1 MRFPGC
7 SRGPDDATYGE
18 RTKVGMAIRRYVLRS
33 IAFVTFGAIM
43 ALVAAC
49 SSSSGGGTAPPTGS
63 GDDLSAEGG
72 GSASECS
79 KSGCDASGAC
89 NYVTVPIGPNDMTE
103 AGVTPAQLGA
113 KASGTHLAALTWGPN
128 PSSEFTV
135 TPTGTTTL
143 TIGVTTMDSGWTID
157 ESGGGLCGPAILSVP
172 AMVHFATADGG
183 FDEMWQV
190 NLSASADGQSL
201 SFTQRLSQL
210 AGTFRVSDNQS
221 GMWDSSGAT
230 VTVGFTDAGATGNV
244 TYTTSFM
251 VATGPNSG
259 SGGGAIY
266 TAAKWVPLASDA
278 GGGTDADS
286 ADAASIDSSAEAGND
301 ASVTADAL

>member
-1 MRFPGC
+1 
-7 SRGPDDATYGE
+7 
-18 RTKVGMAIRRYVLRS
+18 MAIQRYLLRS
-33 IAFVTFGAIM
+33 IAFVTLGAIM
-43 ALVAAC
+43 ALEAAC
-49 SSSSGGGTAPPTGS
+49 SSSSGGDTGGR
-63 GDDLSAEGG
+63 GD
-72 GSASECS
+72 ASVCS
-79 KSGCDASGAC
+79 KSGCGDDSIGAC
-89 NYVTVPIGPNDMTE
+89 NYVTVPIGPNDITD

-113 KASGTHLAALTWGPN
+113 KAGGTHLAALTWGPN

-143 TIGVTTMDSGWTID
+143 TIAVTTMDSGWTLD
-157 ESGGGLCGPAILSVP
+157 ESEGVFCGPAILSVP

-183 FDEMWQV
+183 FDETWQV
-190 NLSASADGQSL
+190 NLSTSADGQSL
-201 SFTQRLSQL
+201 SFTQPLSKL

-230 VTVGFTDAGATGNV
+230 VTVDFTDAGATGNV

-251 VATGPNSG
+251 VATGPNSA

-286 ADAASIDSSAEAGND
+286 ADAASVDGSAEAGND
-301 ASVTADAL
+301 ASVTADAF

>member
-1 MRFPGC
+1 
-7 SRGPDDATYGE
+7 
-18 RTKVGMAIRRYVLRS
+18 MANRRYVLRS
-33 IAFVTFGAIM
+33 IAFVTLGAIM
-43 ALVAAC
+43 ALAAAC
-49 SSSSGGGTAPPTGS
+49 SSSSGGNAAPPKGS
-63 GDDLSAEGG
+63 GDDLSTG
-72 GSASECS
+72 GSGDASACS
-79 KSGCDASGAC
+79 KSGCGDDSIGAC
-89 NYVTVPIGPNDMTE
+89 NYVTVPIGPNDMTD
-103 AGVTPAQLGA
+103 AGVTPAELGA

-143 TIGVTTMDSGWTID
+143 TIAVTTMDSGWTID
-157 ESGGGLCGPAILSVP
+157 EGDGVFCGPAILSVP

-183 FDEMWQV
+183 FDETWQV
-190 NLSASADGQSL
+190 NLSASADGRSL
-201 SFTQRLSQL
+201 GFTQPLSQLASQL

-230 VTVGFTDAGATGNV
+230 VTVDFTDAGATGSV

-251 VATGPNSG
+251 VATGPNSA

-278 GGGTDADS
+278 GGGSDADS
-286 ADAASIDSSAEAGND
+286 ADAASVDRSAEAGND
-301 ASVTADAL
+301 ASVTADAF

>member
-1 MRFPGC
+1 
-7 SRGPDDATYGE
+7 
-18 RTKVGMAIRRYVLRS
+18 MAIRRYVLRS
-33 IAFVTFGAIM
+33 IAFVTLGAIV
-43 ALVAAC
+43 ALAAAC
-49 SSSSGGGTAPPTGS
+49 SSSSGGDTAPPKGSGAGGS
-63 GDDLSAEGG
+63 GD
-72 GSASECS
+72 ASECS
-79 KSGCDASGAC
+79 KSGCGDDSIGAC

-113 KASGTHLAALTWGPN
+113 KASGTHLAELTWGPN

-157 ESGGGLCGPAILSVP
+157 EGGGGLCAPGGGLSVP

-183 FDEMWQV
+183 FDETWQV
-190 NLSASADGQSL
+190 NLSASADGQSFG
-201 SFTQRLSQL
+201 FTQPLSQL
-210 AGTFRVSDNQS
+210 AGSFRVSDNQS

-230 VTVGFTDAGATGNV
+230 VTVDFTDAGATGNV

-251 VATGPNSG
+251 VATGPNSA

-286 ADAASIDSSAEAGND
+286 ADAASVDSRAEAGND
-301 ASVTADAL
+301 ASVTADAF